1 MDISLS
7 SRTNQLASM
16 SILKSANQQTELAG
30 ELISKTIAG
39 LASVQSV
46 QATPQ
51 PVSPSPAQA
60 GVGTIINTVA

>member
-1 MDISLS
+1 MQISPRSQANQLSSLS
-7 SRTNQLASM
+7 V
-16 SILKSANQQTELAG
+16 LKSANQQPELAG

-39 LASVQSV
+39 LLSTQSV

-51 PVSPSPAQA
+51 TVSPSPVQS